1 MNLAVLL
8 TYAHRDEGLIGGLT
22 ESFVGIV
29 TLIVIGAGVVLGF
42 IYWYLANRPNVV
54 VCPRFDRT
62 FASVE
67 VHNHG
72 RTAAAKFRIKCP
84 QLKFRDED
92 DPLDQEF
99 DHVHPQQSFDYF
111 VGVGHELVDEEP
123 YCFEIRYRRWLFW
136 WVIGHA
142 KRDVKIDFA
151 TYRNILAASES
162 PSKLTQAV
170 EDLTARAEELLQMLV
185 AERDRAISEAEE

>member
-1 MNLAVLL
+1 MGHIRHDDGLFGRL
-8 TYAHRDEGLIGGLT
+8 TEGLVGLA
-22 ESFVGIV
+22 
-29 TLIVIGAGVVLGF
+29 TLIVVGAGVVLGF

-54 VCPRFDRT
+54 LCPRFDKT

-67 VHNHG
+67 VRNHG
-72 RTAAAKFRIKCP
+72 RTAATKFRIKCP

-111 VGVGHELVDEEP
+111 VGVGHDLVNEEP

-136 WVIGHA
+136 WLFGNT
-142 KRDVKIDFA
+142 KRDVKINFA

-162 PSKLTQAV
+162 PSKLTRAI
-170 EDLTARAEELLQMLV
+170 EDVTARAEELLQMLV
-185 AERDRAISEAEE
+185 AERDRAISEDDE